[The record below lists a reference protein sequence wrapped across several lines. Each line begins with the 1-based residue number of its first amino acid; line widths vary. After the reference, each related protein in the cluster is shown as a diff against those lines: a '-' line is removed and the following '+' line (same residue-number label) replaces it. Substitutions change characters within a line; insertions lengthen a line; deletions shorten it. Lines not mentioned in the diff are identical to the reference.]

1 MLDYGRLFIRSV
13 HADPGILMSVNKG
26 EYALPTSLPD
36 VDFDKLAIIG
46 SILKRASP
54 DQSDA
59 GFDHVVYLVFVA
71 PNDPIPGLEYVV
83 LDELSRCRGL
93 APSHRQLDARELHH
107 LFRPTGYWFVLDDQD
122 RVLVEDVDFPRID
135 SESFKHAPVFQDLP
149 KLGSLVQY
157 TTEPVGPGTISYL
170 RVVLR
175 YRGSRWIPLRDFETG
190 WPVTIAGRGEVMKQ
204 EIRRILF
211 GHEFQRYRS
220 RVSVYDFL

>member
-1 MLDYGRLFIRSV
+1 MLIHKYIICRGFTPMLDYGRLFIRSV

-54 DQSDA
+54 GQSDA

-122 RVLVEDVDFPRID
+122 RVLVRTLTFQESTRNRSSMPLFFRI
-135 SESFKHAPVFQDLP
+135 SQNSGALFNTPPSPLA
-149 KLGSLVQY
+149 LGQ
-157 TTEPVGPGTISYL
+157 
-170 RVVLR
+170 
-175 YRGSRWIPLRDFETG
+175 
-190 WPVTIAGRGEVMKQ
+190 
-204 EIRRILF
+204 
-211 GHEFQRYRS
+211 
-220 RVSVYDFL
+220 